1 MKILIIEDDGDTQEF
16 LKKRLEEK
24 CVAVDVASTG
34 ELGMR
39 KVRNGKYDVVLL
51 DYALPN
57 KDGFAILQEIRAM
70 DNEEKRNTPI
80 IMISVTNELLN
91 KVTALDYGADDY
103 LPKPFFF
110 AELFAR
116 IQAVLR
122 RPKLQ
127 VTKQLVM
134 GSLVLDTNTQQ
145 VTQNG
150 KIMNLTR
157 KEYGLLE
164 YLMKNQGS
172 VVSRNEISDSVWSTD
187 INPFSNTVEMHI
199 VKLRKKIEQ
208 NTTERFIHNIP
219 GRGYSFGIFNNK

>member
-1 MKILIIEDDGDTQEF
+1 MKVLIIEDDGDTQEY
-16 LKKRLEEK
+16 LKKKLEEK
-24 CVAVDVASTG
+24 CVVVDTASTG
-34 ELGMR
+34 DAGM
-39 KVRNGKYDVVLL
+39 KMIRNSKYDVVLL

-57 KDGFAILQEIRAM
+57 KDGFVILQEVRSLPI
-70 DNEEKRNTPI
+70 EVKRNTPI

-110 AELFAR
+110 AELYAR

-122 RPKLQ
+122 RPQLQ

-150 KIMNLTR
+150 KTMNLTR
-157 KEYGLLE
+157 KEYSLLE

-172 VVSRNEISDSVWSTD
+172 VLSRNEISESVWSTD

-199 VKLRKKIEQ
+199 VKLRKKLEQ
-208 NTTERFIHNIP
+208 ESSERFIHNIP
-219 GRGYSFGIFNNK
+219 GRGYSFGPANK